1 MSSSL
6 FHSLNIS
13 SQTLSNKMAELDTI
27 SNNMAN
33 MNTTGFR
40 STRLNFQEVM
50 SSQNL
55 EGAKLANSQVST
67 NAGDIVPTENSLDWA
82 VVGDGYF
89 PVTLPN
95 GDTGYSRNGEFHLDS
110 NNQIVNS
117 SGYVLDWD
125 GEVPD
130 GTTSIS
136 VGTDGTIT
144 ATLEDGTTSSAGNLQ
159 LAVFSNPSG
168 LINVG
173 NNVWIAGDASGKATL
188 KTPGEDGCGK
198 IQGNAYESSNVD
210 LSSEMANLI
219 IVQRGFQL
227 SSKVLQQTDT
237 MINES
242 IHLRKA

>member
-1 MSSSL
+1 
-6 FHSLNIS
+6 
-13 SQTLSNKMAELDTI
+13 MAELDNI

-33 MNTTGFR
+33 MNTAGFR

-55 EGAKLANSQVST
+55 EGAKLADSQVST

-82 VVGDGYF
+82 IVGNGYF

-95 GDTGYSRNGEFHLDS
+95 GSTAYSRDGEFHLDS
-110 NNQIVNS
+110 KNQIVNS
-117 SGYVLDWD
+117 SGNVLDWD
-125 GEVPD
+125 GTIQD

-136 VGTDGTIT
+136 VGKDGTIT
-144 ATLEDGTTSSAGNLQ
+144 ATLKDGTTSSAGNLQ
-159 LAVFSNPSG
+159 LAVFANPSG

-173 NNVWIAGDASGKATL
+173 NNVWIAGDASGKAAL
-188 KTPGEDGCGK
+188 KTPGEDGCGT

-227 SSKVLQQTDT
+227 SSKVLQQTDN